1 MLFESAKEALKYEMI
16 LSEITIIMGFFDIAS
31 HFHIQKELKLCVVTG
46 MTGVEYEW

>member
-16 LSEITIIMGFFDIAS
+16 LSEITIIMDFFDIAS
-31 HFHIQKELKLCVVTG
+31 HFHVQKELKLWVVTG